1 MQTYFSNFI
10 NHVIYVDMYANVAL
24 TVAYFIVKIDLKN
37 QIYSILILMA

>member
-24 TVAYFIVKIDLKN
+24 TVAYFIVK
-37 QIYSILILMA
+37 SIWKTKFIAFLF